1 MKAEDYL
8 SPGMLHRNEDGEYD
22 SSSQSLI
29 REAECY
35 PQAASVLEV
44 GCRNYV
50 SVVAREADDWLRRK
64 RDPKR
69 PFLMWVDCSIPM
81 NPWGSAV
88 RLGRE
93 TVPA

>member
-35 PQAASVLEV
+35 LKQRQFWKSDAD
-44 GCRNYV
+44 NYV
-50 SVVAREADDWLRRK
+50 SVVAPGSRRLAAAQTRSEAAFPDVGGL
-64 RDPKR
+64 
-69 PFLMWVDCSIPM
+69 
-81 NPWGSAV
+81 V
-88 RLGRE
+88 RS
-93 TVPA
+93 P